1 MDGQDECPELLPGI
15 PWPFSFSQMLSGV
28 CGHRS
33 LPWVPGYPVPSV
45 ARTLHTKQDLPE
57 TGSRDLTDSA
67 ESDPTEYGPNLQ
79 VGGR

>member
-1 MDGQDECPELLPGI
+1 MPGTVAGYSLAV
-15 PWPFSFSQMLSGV
+15 FFSQMLSGV

-45 ARTLHTKQDLPE
+45 ARTFHTKQDLPE

-67 ESDPTEYGPNLQ
+67 EDAPTEYSPNLQ